1 MKKGRHL
8 QTLGLFVILAVS
20 IPAFGQR
27 KLDKTVKPK
36 VRIAQNSGKS
46 ILSNSAFYP
55 GGVQLNRRS
64 EQNIHTSMVN
74 MGESIEMDVVSTSRT
89 KQTILPVVGD
99 SQTLL
104 VRPYSIIGY
113 MNSNGNK
120 QDISQEDST
129 TLLEYV
135 INAKGELTNV
145 KGNNDY
151 IKALTNSGINNI
163 QKGLNLMV
171 YLKHGHELMLNDSFS
186 IHHDGK
192 PYTYKKTFILREI
205 NDYEAVFTTHQD
217 IILDHNYD
225 MNNYDIHQ
233 MAKGFSNGIMKV
245 RLHDNLVTYNEENLE
260 LSGYME
266 MVSVNIPLTI
276 KGTMKEFVT
285 VD

>member
-1 MKKGRHL
+1 MKKGTTL
-8 QTLGLFVILAVS
+8 KILGLIVLLALS
-20 IPAFGQR
+20 NFAFSQKKSDNSSNLKSKIAR
-27 KLDKTVKPK
+27 K
-36 VRIAQNSGKS
+36 SGKS
-46 ILSNSAFYP
+46 IQSNTAFYP
-55 GGVQLNRRS
+55 SGVELNRKS

-74 MGESIEMDVVSTSRT
+74 VGESIEMDVVSTSLT
-89 KQTILPVVGD
+89 KQTILPVVAD

-104 VRPYSIIGY
+104 VRPYSIVGY

-129 TLLEYV
+129 TILEYV
-135 INAKGELTNV
+135 INANGDLLNV

-171 YLKHGHELMLNDSFS
+171 YLKHKSELFLNDSFT
-186 IHHDGK
+186 IEHEGK
-192 PYTYKKTFILREI
+192 PYSYKKTFVLSEI
-205 NDYEAVFTTHQD
+205 NEKEAIFTTHQT
-217 IILDHNYD
+217 ITLDHNYD

-233 MAKGFSNGIMKV
+233 LASGFSNGTMKV
-245 RLHDNLVTYNEENLE
+245 RLSDNLVTYNEENLS

-276 KGTMKEFVT
+276 KGTMKESIT
-285 VD
+285 NN